1 MRKIHHMPSGMIDS
15 TRSRD
20 HPIMLC
26 FYSVAYLGP
35 SVTTYTYRNPAYR
48 IYEMDGIHSNTT
60 FQLIDH
66 HNYFLNLTTA
76 NAENN
81 ATWQYLYGAKVR

>member
-1 MRKIHHMPSGMIDS
+1 MRKIHHVPSGK
-15 TRSRD
+15 TGRARSHDRL
-20 HPIMLC
+20 MKSY
-26 FYSVAYLGP
+26 FGSVAYLGP
-35 SVTTYTYRNPAYR
+35 SVTTYTHRNPAYR
-48 IYEMDGIHSNTT
+48 IYEMDGVHNNTT

-76 NAENN
+76 NSENN

>member
-1 MRKIHHMPSGMIDS
+1 MKKIHHVPSGKIDRA
-15 TRSRD
+15 RSR
-20 HPIMLC
+20 HPLMVLY

-35 SVTTYTYRNPAYR
+35 SVTTYTGRNPAYR
-48 IYEMDGIHSNTT
+48 IYEMDGVHNNTT

-76 NAENN
+76 NSENN
-81 ATWQYLYGAKVR
+81 TIWQYLYGAKVR